1 MFGISF
7 DSDIMIKQT
16 FTKKLKLRM
25 FDARFCVKTSNHPKK
40 KMSET

>member
-7 DSDIMIKQT
+7 DSDITIKKI

-40 KMSET
+40 CLSET